1 MSGVGPVE
9 PGEGTHAWD
18 TQKAHTPQIS
28 EPPHNRLIR
37 LYAEHRRAVLG
48 TATAAA
54 VLAGGGY
61 LYATRPQEPPAPPPP
76 YPSQVVTISYLS
88 ARSTP
93 RDAPARSFSFDA
105 AVTVASGPPITVTRI
120 DQPYA
125 GLRVT
130 SRPPAPFRTTTG
142 NPRKITITVQ
152 VTECGKVPGDAG
164 LPFLDVTLRN
174 ARAIQVHS
182 FILGPR
188 YAQHLSKA
196 LQVACSN
203 DSASLPKPRTHLNAP
218 PRVLRVLTMWT
229 GRIGKNSAV
238 PPTQYRSAIRR
249 VITRASQPWSDSPPR
264 SPHTLRVTASHRAV
278 R

>member
-18 TQKAHTPQIS
+18 TPARHTPPLS
-28 EPPHNRLIR
+28 GPRHGRLAR
-37 LYAEHRRAVLG
+37 VYTGHRRAVLG
-48 TATAAA
+48 AATAAA
-54 VLAGGGY
+54 LLAGGAY
-61 LYATRPQEPPAPPPP
+61 LYATRPQEPPPPPPP
-76 YPSQVVTISYLS
+76 YPSQVVTLTYLA

-93 RDAPARSFSFDA
+93 RDAPARSFRFD
-105 AVTVASGPPITVTRI
+105 VLVSVASGPPVTVTRI

-125 GLRVT
+125 GVRMT
-130 SRPPAPFRTTTG
+130 STPPAPFRTTAG
-142 NPRKITITVQ
+142 SPRRITVTAQ

-196 LQVACSN
+196 LEVACSN
-203 DSASLPKPRTHLNAP
+203 DSASSPKPRTHLNT
-218 PRVLRVLTMWT
+218 PR
-229 GRIGKNSAV
+229 
-238 PPTQYRSAIRR
+238 
-249 VITRASQPWSDSPPR
+249 
-264 SPHTLRVTASHRAV
+264 
-278 R
+278 